1 MINRNN
7 HRDAAIKWIQ
17 SNEKFREDVDHEFLL
32 GHLNYDEAIERIWRK
47 VQFFGE
53 DYKNKNIVSTSVVGS
68 LDYECQGSLIIMS
81 EIDVK
86 ISGYRE
92 IQEKVLILRNP
103 DRKS

>member
-1 MINRNN
+1 MNEKTN
-7 HRDAAIKWIQ
+7 HKYAAMEWLHK
-17 SNEKFREDVDHEFLL
+17 NEKFRDDVDHEFLL
-32 GHLNYDEAIERIWRK
+32 GHLSYDDAIERVWRK

-53 DYKNKNIVSTSVVGS
+53 DYKNKNIVSTSVVGR
-68 LDYECQGSLIIMS
+68 LDYEGQGSLVIMS